1 MKQLIAALILSSGAV
16 TTLGATAYTVDM
28 DKSSLGFTAK
38 QSGGDVDGRFE
49 KFDAQIVFADADL
62 DGSSF
67 KVEVDTGSVNTE
79 DDDRDTLLRGEDL
92 FDTSKY
98 PKARFVTTGFTRK
111 SPGNYEAQGKLT
123 VRDVTRDIR
132 LPFTFAT
139 AQEGGQTVGW
149 LKGGVTLKRLNFGV
163 GQGDWKDT
171 SEVANE
177 VQVKFSLRLL
187 PATVTGNA
195 GEQPAGKPKPVKPA
209 NPGNN

>member
-16 TTLGATAYTVDM
+16 TTPVATSYSVDM
-28 DKSSLGFTAK
+28 GKSSLGFTAN

-67 KVEVDTGSVNTE
+67 KVEIDTGSVNTQ

-92 FDTSKY
+92 FDVSKY

-111 SPGNYEAQGKLT
+111 SPGSYEAQGKLT
-123 VRDVTRDIR
+123 IRDVTRDIR
-132 LPFTFAT
+132 LPFTFTT
-139 AQEGGQTVGW
+139 AQEGGQAVGW
-149 LKGGVTLKRLNFGV
+149 LKGGVTLKRLDFGV

-187 PATVTGNA
+187 PATTTGSA
-195 GEQPAGKPKPVKPA
+195 GEQPAKKPKPVKPA

>member
-1 MKQLIAALILSSGAV
+1 MKQLIAALILSAGAG
-16 TTLGATAYTVDM
+16 TALGATSYTVDM
-28 DKSSLGFTAK
+28 GKSSLGFTAT

-49 KFDAQIVFADADL
+49 KFDARIVFADADL

-67 KVEVDTGSVNTE
+67 KVEVDTGSVNTQ

-92 FDTSKY
+92 FDASKY

-123 VRDVTRDIR
+123 IRDVTRDIR
-132 LPFTFAT
+132 LPFTFTT

-149 LKGGVTLKRLNFGV
+149 LKGGVTLKRLDFGV

-177 VQVKFSLRLL
+177 VKVKFSLRLL
-187 PATVTGNA
+187 PATATGNA
-195 GEQPAGKPKPVKPA
+195 GEQPTKKPKPVKPA
-209 NPGNN
+209 NPGN